1 MAPSEETVVLMGTTR
16 QPMMVDTQRTPA
28 GVRPDLTSRK
38 HIHDLVVG
46 FYRELIMD
54 EVLGQI
60 FEEVAEVDWSKH
72 IPLLI
77 DYWCRVLLGHQTY
90 RGAILVAH
98 RHVHD
103 QQAFTADHFD
113 RWYRFWVA
121 TIDQTWAGPSAEKAK
136 SHAARVGG
144 SLARQLP
151 RIAWEPTQGTTC
163 PIAEGMPVNG

>member
-1 MAPSEETVVLMGTTR
+1 MASPEETVALMAPTR
-16 QPMMVDTQRTPA
+16 RPMTVDALRTPT
-28 GVRPDLTSRK
+28 GTRPDLTSRK
-38 HIHDLVVG
+38 HIHNLVVG

-54 EVLGQI
+54 EVLGPI

-90 RGAILVAH
+90 QGAILVAH

-113 RWYRFWVA
+113 RWYSFWVA
-121 TIDQTWAGPSAEKAK
+121 TIDQTWAGPLAEKAK
-136 SHAARVGG
+136 SHAAKVGG

-151 RIAWEPTQGTTC
+151 RIVWEPTQGTTC
-163 PIAEGMPVNG
+163 PITKSMPVNV

>member
-1 MAPSEETVVLMGTTR
+1 VAPSEETVVLMGPTR
-16 QPMMVDTQRTPA
+16 QPIMVDTQRTSA

>member
-1 MAPSEETVVLMGTTR
+1 MASPEETVDLMAPTR
-16 QPMMVDTQRTPA
+16 RPMTAIALRTPT
-28 GVRPDLTSRK
+28 GTRPDLTSRK
-38 HIHDLVVG
+38 DIHNLVVG

-54 EVLGQI
+54 EVLGPI

-90 RGAILVAH
+90 QGAILVAH

-113 RWYRFWVA
+113 RWYSFWVA
-121 TIDQTWAGPSAEKAK
+121 TIDQTWAGPLAEKAK
-136 SHAARVGG
+136 SHAAKVGG

-151 RIAWEPTQGTTC
+151 RIVWEPTQGTTC
-163 PIAEGMPVNG
+163 PITTSMPVNV

>member
-1 MAPSEETVVLMGTTR
+1 MAPTR
-16 QPMMVDTQRTPA
+16 QPMMADAQRTPT

-90 RGAILVAH
+90 QGAILITYVINETERHHVEAQLGVVHTPERGPGRLYRVVRSHLHPGRPDRQRTARSSGPAH
-98 RHVHD
+98 
-103 QQAFTADHFD
+103 
-113 RWYRFWVA
+113 
-121 TIDQTWAGPSAEKAK
+121 
-136 SHAARVGG
+136 G
-144 SLARQLP
+144 SGRKV
-151 RIAWEPTQGTTC
+151 TC
-163 PIAEGMPVNG
+163 QSP